1 MLNSVYSIVEPGKGM
16 NISNMSL
23 HPKTWHLSRFDPLS
37 VVGMKIRVNII
48 IFIDYAMKLSIEDF
62 VYGATDGAVTTF
74 AVVAGVIGASLSP
87 SIILILGFAN
97 LFADGFSMSIGN
109 YLGGKTH
116 REYIQN
122 QRGKE
127 EWEIDNL
134 TEQEEQEIRDI
145 YKEKG
150 FKEEI
155 LEEIVR
161 IITSKRKVWV
171 ELGLIEDKNRSPRD
185 TAITTFIA
193 FNLIGMIPL
202 VPFIL
207 LYISGFSSVSSTS
220 TAFLYSIIFTAIAFF
235 LIGIIRGMVVR
246 KSLIRTG
253 LNTLTIGGIAASV
266 AYVVG
271 YLLSEII
278 IDN

>member
-1 MLNSVYSIVEPGKGM
+1 ME
-16 NISNMSL
+16 
-23 HPKTWHLSRFDPLS
+23 
-37 VVGMKIRVNII
+37 
-48 IFIDYAMKLSIEDF
+48 LSIEDF

-109 YLGGKTH
+109 YLGARTR

-122 QRGKE
+122 QRRKE

-134 TEQEEQEIRDI
+134 AEQEEQEIRDI

-150 FKEEI
+150 FKEEL

-161 IITSKRKVWV
+161 VITAKRKVWIDTMMKE
-171 ELGLIEDKNRSPRD
+171 ELGLIEDDNRSPRS
-185 TAITTFIA
+185 TAITTFVA

-202 VPFIL
+202 LPFVL
-207 LYISGFSSVSSTS
+207 LYISGFSSISSTS
-220 TAFLYSIIFTAIAFF
+220 NAFLYSIIFTGIAFF
-235 LIGIIRGMVVR
+235 LIGIIRGRVVR
-246 KSLIRTG
+246 KSMIKTG
-253 LNTLTIGGIAASV
+253 LNTLSVGGIAACV
-266 AYVVG
+266 AYAVG
-271 YLLSEII
+271 FLISEII
-278 IDN
+278 TGT